1 MSALAAPHI
10 PRFQNA
16 APYLCS
22 FPAIPPAMT
31 TQHRRH
37 HTLKHLWLDSTGLSV
52 TDAALRN
59 SLLYSG
65 ISRPLI

>member
-1 MSALAAPHI
+1 
-10 PRFQNA
+10 
-16 APYLCS
+16 
-22 FPAIPPAMT
+22 MT

-65 ISRPLI
+65 ISRLLI